1 MSMACVYLCD
11 SDRLYAGRLHGYL
24 RERIRLPLRI
34 MEYTDVSYLPR
45 TEGHRENALLV
56 IAEQMADPAVCN
68 GFRAVLVL
76 TEEETGGGG
85 GFQAAGKT
93 EGADHHQNETTIVC
107 MSRYQRASVI
117 AGQLLEL
124 LACLD
129 GSLAAKQK
137 GGKQHRHVT
146 AYYSPLGRCMQTSMA
161 LASGQILSMAGRAL
175 YVGFDTFPVSALT
188 GESLNG
194 DITDLL
200 YYADVAR
207 EKLPV
212 YLERIKRRIGNL
224 EFIPPA
230 PSVYRTQGA
239 DGKEMIALLQAVC
252 EDDRP
257 DVLLLDLTEHAPG
270 LTDLLSFA
278 DEVITITGHDRA
290 DAEKID
296 AYKRWLAGNGMEDIL
311 QKTRFCR
318 LPRQCR
324 LPPSPDRLMNSSLG
338 TYIQKNGLLPGNAL
352 AAAG

>member
-11 SDRLYAGRLHGYL
+11 GDRLYAGRLHGYL

-45 TEGHRENALLV
+45 TEGRRENALLV
-56 IAEQMADPAVCN
+56 IAEQLADPALCN

-76 TEEETGGGG
+76 TEEEPDGRGCQQGTGKG
-85 GFQAAGKT
+85 
-93 EGADHHQNETTIVC
+93 EDADPHRNETTIVC

-117 AGQLLEL
+117 AEQLLEL
-124 LACLD
+124 LTCLD
-129 GSLAAKQK
+129 GSLAAKRDDRRK
-137 GGKQHRHVT
+137 HGHVA

-188 GESLNG
+188 GESLSG

-207 EKLPV
+207 DKLPV

-270 LTDLLSFA
+270 LTELLSFA
-278 DEVITITGHDRA
+278 DEVITITGHDRT

-296 AYKRWLAGNGMEDIL
+296 SYKRWLAGNGMEDIL
-311 QKTRFCR
+311 QKTRFCK

-324 LPPSPDRLMNSSLG
+324 LPPSPDRLMNSVLG
-338 TYIQKNGLLPGNAL
+338 TYIKKHGLLPVNT